1 VGCPRTL
8 TQSKNRTPNPH
19 MQTTDIIGTM
29 GATFTTVSFVL
40 QALHTF
46 KTKDVRGI
54 SLGMYCVFI
63 TGVGLWLAYGVMLG
77 EWPIIIAN
85 GITVS
90 LALAILVM
98 KLRYHEDT
106 PA

>member
-1 VGCPRTL
+1 
-8 TQSKNRTPNPH
+8 
-19 MQTTDIIGTM
+19 M

-98 KLRYHEDT
+98 SQPCKT
-106 PA
+106 PSTRMNASFLVIFGTPNPSGNVNC